1 MGSLQRHPQQWHA
14 ANDSLDAFC
23 LLAQGAHGFPDKAAI
38 QSILQSIICFVH
50 TSNKCLKY
58 GTVLVQLKITDLF
71 AVVDPLIALPI
82 APRHCGSVPKALLS
96 PHDCRLNATP
106 MTSPQAKIQ
115 EDTHFRIMRILQEN
129 PDLTQRELADQLGMS
144 VSGLNYCLKALID
157 KGFVKMQNFQNS
169 KNKFKYVYLLT
180 PMGIAEKLALT
191 SRFLSRKMQEYEALK
206 LEIQALQSE
215 VDTPGQD
222 KTQKA

>member
-1 MGSLQRHPQQWHA
+1 
-14 ANDSLDAFC
+14 
-23 LLAQGAHGFPDKAAI
+23 
-38 QSILQSIICFVH
+38 
-50 TSNKCLKY
+50 
-58 GTVLVQLKITDLF
+58 
-71 AVVDPLIALPI
+71 
-82 APRHCGSVPKALLS
+82 
-96 PHDCRLNATP
+96 
-106 MTSPQAKIQ
+106 
-115 EDTHFRIMRILQEN
+115 MRILQEN

-191 SRFLSRKMQEYEALK
+191 SRFLSRKMEEYEALK